1 MKNSIYA
8 LILITLIACNNQSN
22 PDLSEL
28 SSDELMQLAVD
39 KAQEEALNEAEM
51 GEQKPVEPIETS
63 EALIEIDSIEIALEN
78 WRGDYSMFNN
88 VGFQRPD
95 SVLPLNFSGRY
106 KYQNGD
112 FNFTLSMGQ
121 REDQLGGSYCG
132 YTNTRVDC
140 GMESQGVADPL
151 VKGKV
156 MGDTAHIYYYSN
168 YGHNFGR
175 AKVYFVNDTLIWK
188 STETPE
194 ALFIGVPSKAKLIFI
209 GEQME
214 DYEVFPDPD
223 MEGC

>member
-88 VGFQRPD
+88 VGFHE
-95 SVLPLNFSGRY
+95 
-106 KYQNGD
+106 
-112 FNFTLSMGQ
+112 FN
-121 REDQLGGSYCG
+121 E
-132 YTNTRVDC
+132 
-140 GMESQGVADPL
+140 
-151 VKGKV
+151 
-156 MGDTAHIYYYSN
+156 
-168 YGHNFGR
+168 
-175 AKVYFVNDTLIWK
+175 
-188 STETPE
+188 
-194 ALFIGVPSKAKLIFI
+194 
-209 GEQME
+209 
-214 DYEVFPDPD
+214 
-223 MEGC
+223 